1 MSKSSKV
8 HSSVKSSIKSFSSSK
23 KKTSLSNKSKK
34 RRAKDKSI
42 SGVSKFK
49 QRDGGST
56 RREKYSEMSFTNQS
70 NLEGKT
76 DSKLTREGSKQLI
89 KRIQAG
95 ASVRRF
101 QTPTAVT
108 PSVISD

>member
-1 MSKSSKV
+1 
-8 HSSVKSSIKSFSSSK
+8 
-23 KKTSLSNKSKK
+23 
-34 RRAKDKSI
+34 
-42 SGVSKFK
+42 
-49 QRDGGST
+49 
-56 RREKYSEMSFTNQS
+56 MSFTNQS